1 MRKAAL
7 GAIADLIEEDPRVVF
22 IGSDLGVGVLADSM
36 ARHPQRVLMEG
47 IAEQHIVGMASG
59 LALEGFVPYV
69 HTIGT
74 FLTRRALEQVIVDAA
89 LHSLPVRLVASGG
102 GMVYAPLGPTHQ
114 AIDDFALMRAIP
126 GMAVV
131 APIDPSEMR
140 SVIFDL
146 ASWQGPAYVR
156 VGKGGEPVVT
166 NSDLVLG
173 DVRILRS
180 GTQGVVF
187 TTGSVGHE
195 VLKAVDEVSRSGIS
209 LTVAHV
215 PTVAPLDEEECISWL
230 QQFPIALVVEE
241 HLPEGGLW
249 TSLVEVAARN
259 AIRCHVHHAS
269 LPRSYASNYGSQYD
283 HWDACGLS
291 SRCLAQHFEKI
302 WRATNNG

>member
-1 MRKAAL
+1 
-7 GAIADLIEEDPRVVF
+7 
-22 IGSDLGVGVLADSM
+22 M

-89 LHSLPVRLVASGG
+89 LHSFPVRLVASGG

-126 GMAVV
+126 GMAVI

-140 SVIFDL
+140 SAILEL
-146 ASWQGPAYVR
+146 ASWEGPAYVR
-156 VGKGGEPVVT
+156 VGKGGEPIVT
-166 NSDLVLG
+166 DSSLVLG
-173 DVRILRS
+173 DIRILRS
-180 GTQGVVF
+180 GTEGVVF

-195 VLKAVDEVSRSGIS
+195 VLQAVDEVARSGIS

-215 PTVAPLDEEECISWL
+215 PTIAPMDEEACIGL
-230 QQFPIALVVEE
+230 LEKFPTALVVEE

-259 AIRCHVHHAS
+259 DVYCHLHQAS

-291 SRCLAQHFEKI
+291 SRRLAQHFDKI
-302 WRATNNG
+302 WRAANNG